1 MAPRFYATNINKS
14 GGQAALLTVVL
25 IMIAVLI
32 LIGTVSGLAFR
43 EAKIAELDYKS
54 RRSYFL
60 SESGSEDAAYR
71 LISGK
76 NLPSSY
82 ELSLYGATTNV
93 SVTNVLGG
101 KEILSSAGLDTL
113 QRAVKS
119 LWKTGTG
126 MSFNY
131 GAQVGNGGIEMSN
144 TSKIIGSVYSNGNIV
159 GENSS
164 TVTGDA
170 FLVGASTISG
180 VTVGGNIQT
189 GQPSLPMPVSD
200 AQLDNWEA
208 DAVAGGIYT
217 TPCPYVLSSGTT
229 VIGPK
234 KIACDMDIKNT
245 AVVTLTGAL
254 WVSGNLT
261 IQNSAVVGLDS
272 SYGNAS
278 GLILVDDPLNRSSSS
293 ILDVK
298 NSAEINGSGTS
309 GSYVMLVSRNNSA
322 ENNGDTDAIEVQN
335 TSSAPIY
342 YAPHGSIEIHNS
354 AALKE
359 VTAYKL
365 EIKNSAAVTYESGLA
380 NLNFSS
386 GPLGGWSIDSW
397 KEVTPP

>member
-1 MAPRFYATNINKS
+1 MTPQFCERNTR
-14 GGQAALLTVVL
+14 GQAALLTVVL
-25 IMIAVLI
+25 ILLAVLI

-43 EAKIAELDYKS
+43 EAQIAELDYKS

-60 SESGSEDAAYR
+60 SESGSEDAVYR

-76 NLPSSY
+76 SLPSSY

-93 SVTNVLGG
+93 SVTDVLGG

-119 LWKTGTG
+119 FLKIGTG
-126 MSFNY
+126 VSFVY
-131 GAQVGNGGIEMSN
+131 GAQVGNGGVEMSN
-144 TSKIIGSVYSNGNIV
+144 TSKIIGSVYSNGNIG

-164 TVTGDA
+164 TITGDA
-170 FLVGASTISG
+170 FLAGASTISG

-189 GQPSLPMPVSD
+189 GQPSLPMPISD
-200 AQLDNWEA
+200 AQLDAWETNA
-208 DAVAGGIYT
+208 ATGGIHT

-229 VIGPK
+229 VLGPK

-245 AVVTLTGAL
+245 AVVTLTGTL
-254 WVSGNLT
+254 WVSGDLT
-261 IQNSAVVGLDS
+261 IQNSAVVGLNS
-272 SYGNAS
+272 SYGDAS
-278 GLILVDDPLNRSSSS
+278 GLVLVDDPLNRSSKS

-298 NSAEINGSGTS
+298 NSAEIKGSGTP
-309 GSYVMLVSRNNSA
+309 GSYIMLVSRNNSA

-342 YAPHGSIEIHNS
+342 YAPHGSIEIRNS

-365 EIKNSAAVTYESGLA
+365 EITNSATVTYETGLA
-380 NLNFSS
+380 NINFSS
-386 GPLGGWSIDSW
+386 GPSGGWSIDSW

>member
-1 MAPRFYATNINKS
+1 M
-14 GGQAALLTVVL
+14 LTVVL